1 MENKPKDELELNE
14 LITMPM
20 LALRGLVL
28 FPQMVLHFEVGR
40 EKSVS
45 ALNESMKTGQQIFL
59 VAQKDIKIDNPTVND
74 LYKVGVVAEV
84 RQILKSQG
92 NTLRVLVAG
101 TYRAQLI
108 EMVDSGKHLQAVIQ
122 KFPLKIPKIKRTALV
137 DALMRTVKELFEEYC
152 FLTPKMPRDM
162 VVNSLSTD
170 DPVYLCEYI
179 TANIPLEVEEK
190 QRILEESAPS
200 KRLELLAG
208 ILENENSIL
217 GLERDIYDKV
227 KEQIDQNQREYFL
240 REQMKIISDELG
252 ESDSPAEE
260 ADDYYKKISA
270 LKLDMECEKKLI
282 QEADR
287 LSRLPSGTQEAA
299 VLRTYLDTC
308 LELPWNTVTKEKTD
322 LVRAEKILNAD
333 HYGLTKVKER
343 ILELVAVRSL
353 APDIKGQ
360 IICLVG
366 PPGVGKT
373 SIAKSVAR
381 ALGRRYTRVS
391 LGGVRDESDIRGH
404 RKTYVGAMPGRIIT
418 AIKLAGSKNPILLL
432 DEIDKLG
439 NDFRGDPSSE
449 LLEVLDSEQNS
460 AFRDH
465 YIELPFDLSAVLFI
479 TTAND
484 RDAIPAPLL
493 DRMEVVELNS
503 YTREEKFNIAKKYLV
518 PKQTKRH
525 GLGTKTIKIADDAL
539 YALTDNYTRE
549 AGVRNLER
557 TIASLC
563 RKAAKKIVAGEKSKI
578 NITNQNI
585 TDFLGVRK
593 YKPEMIEQINEIGLV
608 NGLAWTSVGGEMLQ
622 VEVAILDGTGKIELT
637 GQLGDVMKESA
648 HAAISYIRSRA
659 ASFNIEPDFYK
670 NKDIHIHI
678 PEGAIPKDG
687 PSAGVTMCTAVI
699 SALSGIAV
707 RCDVAMTGEI
717 TLRGRVLPIGGLKEK
732 TMAAY
737 RAGVK
742 IVIIP
747 ADNEPDIAEL
757 DPVVTNNIKF
767 VPAKQIDT
775 VLKTA
780 LVSSCENQ
788 KKAPV
793 LPVVKQ
799 AEHAVITQ

>member
-1 MENKPKDELELNE
+1 MKNSIENE
-14 LITMPM
+14 LIKMPM

-40 EKSVS
+40 EKSVF
-45 ALNESMKTGQQIFL
+45 ALNEAMQTGKQIFL
-59 VAQKDIKIDNPTVND
+59 VAQKDIKEDSPVMND

-84 RQILKSQG
+84 RQILKAQG

-101 TYRAQLI
+101 SYRAKL
-108 EMVDSGKHLQAVIQ
+108 VDMSDEGTYLQAIVE
-122 KFPLKIPKIKRTALV
+122 KHPLKTMRVPHTALV
-137 DALMRTVKELFEEYC
+137 DALMRTVKEMFEEYC

-162 VVNSLSTD
+162 IVNALSSD

-190 QRILEESAPS
+190 QSVLEESSIS

-227 KEQIDQNQREYFL
+227 KEQVDQNQREYFL
-240 REQMKIISDELG
+240 REQMKVISEELG
-252 ESDSPAEE
+252 DTDSPAEE
-260 ADDYYKKISA
+260 SDDYHTKISA
-270 LKLDMECEKKLI
+270 LKLNEECDKKLR

-287 LSRLPSGTQEAA
+287 LSRLPGGSQEAA

-308 LELPWNTVTKEKTD
+308 LEMPWNTLTKEKTD
-322 LVRAEKILNAD
+322 LERAKKILDAD
-333 HYGLTKVKER
+333 HYGLQKVKER
-343 ILELVAVRSL
+343 ILELVAVRKL
-353 APDIKGQ
+353 APEIKGQ

-373 SIAKSVAR
+373 SIAKSIAR
-381 ALGRRYTRVS
+381 ALGRKYVRVS

-404 RKTYVGAMPGRIIT
+404 RKTYVGAMPGRITT
-418 AIKLAGSKNPILLL
+418 ALTLAGSKNPIILL

-439 NDFRGDPSSE
+439 NDFRGDPSSA
-449 LLEVLDSEQNS
+449 LLEVLDSEQNY

-465 YIELPFDLSAVLFI
+465 YIELPFDLSEVLFI

-484 RDAIPAPLL
+484 RDAIPPPLL
-493 DRMEVVELNS
+493 DRMEIVELNS
-503 YTREEKFNIAKKYLV
+503 YTREEKFQIAKKYLV
-518 PKQTKRH
+518 PKQAKRH
-525 GLGTKTIKIADDAL
+525 GLSGKTFKIADDAI

-549 AGVRNLER
+549 AGVRGLER

-563 RKAAKKIVAGEKSKI
+563 RKAAKKLVAGEETKVTVGNA
-578 NITNQNI
+578 NIVS
-585 TDFLGVRK
+585 FLGVRK
-593 YKPEMIEQINEIGLV
+593 YKPEVIEQVNEVGLV

-622 VEVAILDGTGKIELT
+622 IEVAILNGTGKIELT

-648 HAAISYIRSRA
+648 HAGISYIRSRGDTL
-659 ASFNIEPDFYK
+659 NIEEDFYK
-670 NKDIHIHI
+670 TKDIHIHI

-687 PSAGVTMCTAVI
+687 PSAGITMCTAVI
-699 SALSGIAV
+699 SALTGVPV
-707 RCDVAMTGEI
+707 RSDVAMTGEI

-742 IVIIP
+742 TIVIP
-747 ADNEPDIAEL
+747 SENEPDIAEL
-757 DPVVTNNIKF
+757 DPIVTKNIRF

-780 LVSSCENQ
+780 LVSDYERQ
-788 KKAPV
+788 TLKV
-793 LPVVKQ
+793 QLPNAKN
-799 AEHAVITQ
+799 AEKTIVTQ